1 MAKSEPKDSRT
12 TPKETQETIREG
24 QEEILRRTTYAWKEQ
39 KESLWNKIDTDSH
52 NKTEI
57 YLRIDI
63 KRMRFRIE
71 LWYEKELLKCGT
83 LLHFLDGDYT
93 NYII

>member
-1 MAKSEPKDSRT
+1 MSLKIAERPQKRPKRLSEKAKKRYFVEQHT
-12 TPKETQETIREG
+12 HE
-24 QEEILRRTTYAWKEQ
+24 KEQ

-57 YLRIDI
+57 CLRIDI
-63 KRMRFRIE
+63 KGMRFRIE
-71 LWYEKELLKCGT
+71 LWNEKELLKCGT